1 MSHRNDYDDGEEF
14 SGSENDDAFNEDM
27 EALRRACMLV
37 RADPDDLDKT
47 YLHNLADDA
56 APSATAVD
64 EWSSDSEGDLELVRS
79 IQNRLALSNDVCQPL
94 SLEALCTLPPVV
106 SDDDEEDDFETLRV
120 IQKRFSAYN
129 SADTNKSS
137 LEVHESSG
145 VVASEEDKNSNNLL
159 ENRINSCEEPCND
172 ETITNLQE
180 PSASAEWHQSDDCNR
195 LSVLSQ
201 KQSSNFPKSA
211 QVFIDAIKK
220 NRSYQKFIRSK
231 LTQIE
236 SRIEENNKLKERVK
250 ILKDFQ
256 VSCRK
261 VTGRA
266 LSQKKDLRVQLI
278 SSSCNSRKSMVSEGT
293 NKKLSAI
300 NYGPAENSQVA
311 NYKMAMSKSPLSLH
325 RKKWSKKE
333 SENLAKGIRQQ
344 FQEMVLQ
351 LSVDRFSVAE
361 GLGSAT
367 DTNSL
372 DSIFASIKDLEVTPE
387 MIREFLPKVNWDQVA
402 SMYAQGRSGAECEA
416 RWLNFE
422 DPLINHNPWTVEE
435 EKSLLLIIQEK
446 GITDWF
452 DIAASLGTNRTP
464 FQCLA
469 RYQRSLNACILRRE
483 WTKEEDEQL
492 RIAVEAY
499 GESNWQSVASTLK
512 GRTGTQCSNR
522 WNKTLHPSRKRQGRW
537 NPDEDQRLIVATMLF
552 GPRNWKKIAQFVPG
566 RTQVQC
572 RERWV
577 NSLDPSVKRSE
588 WTEQEDLRL
597 EAAIKEHGY
606 CWSKV
611 AAALPSRTDNQ
622 CWRRWKA
629 LHPEAVPLFLEAK
642 KIQKAALVS
651 NFVDR
656 ERERPAL
663 GPSDFIPIAMLESAS
678 QPEEPNA
685 SKKRKRKS
693 SGKPE
698 SGKENDDCN
707 TQKKIKS
714 LRYRREAEVCSEE
727 VLGIT
732 DSDVMEIS
740 VQQDAIQKKKRVKP
754 RSAKKKAGCGSVAT
768 KKSTKKGSKSHCSVE
783 LDESSQSILLQPPR
797 KENKR
802 NTNDDD
808 NDFSLEDA
816 NKAQRR
822 RHGIKRCNEPS
833 GECEGVAHSSCQ
845 QDASKTSKPKSKPHF
860 KNHLQASDGDN
871 VTLACLLRNK
881 SKKKKLEVPKI
892 ADQACSSYGEE
903 TMGSLLPFEAVDQ
916 YSNEQPILSQMQNSE
931 AHTCRNGGTP
941 EDMSLCK
948 IQSSHSKDI
957 QIMVVSDECIGEDK
971 VEGGATDKA
980 KGTVINHYEP
990 VSEAMLDINLA
1001 DDIEAGD
1008 ITLASWLNRSSL
1020 IIQSSLNNMQNVLA
1034 SDKALER
1041 GDEVKGAIITTHE
1054 PVREPMSN
1062 NYKNDL
1068 DDADIP
1074 LACLHRKLKKK

>member
-1 MSHRNDYDDGEEF
+1 MMKHLQIYHSLVLLLLSGINLMNVIDFLCCHR
-14 SGSENDDAFNEDM
+14 SSLVTSQSLLRCLLM
-27 EALRRACMLV
+27 PLRRIG
-37 RADPDDLDKT
+37 
-47 YLHNLADDA
+47 H
-56 APSATAVD
+56 
-64 EWSSDSEGDLELVRS
+64 
-79 IQNRLALSNDVCQPL
+79 
-94 SLEALCTLPPVV
+94 
-106 SDDDEEDDFETLRV
+106 
-120 IQKRFSAYN
+120 
-129 SADTNKSS
+129 
-137 LEVHESSG
+137 
-145 VVASEEDKNSNNLL
+145 
-159 ENRINSCEEPCND
+159 
-172 ETITNLQE
+172 
-180 PSASAEWHQSDDCNR
+180 
-195 LSVLSQ
+195 
-201 KQSSNFPKSA
+201 
-211 QVFIDAIKK
+211 
-220 NRSYQKFIRSK
+220 IRS
-231 LTQIE
+231 LSE
-236 SRIEENNKLKERVK
+236 
-250 ILKDFQ
+250 

-278 SSSCNSRKSMVSEGT
+278 SSSCNSRKSKDSEGT
-293 NKKLSAI
+293 NKKLSAL

-333 SENLAKGIRQQ
+333 NENLRKGIRQQ
-344 FQEMVLQ
+344 FQEMMLQ
-351 LSVDRFSVAE
+351 LSVDRFSVPE
-361 GLGSAT
+361 GSAT

-372 DSIFASIKDLEVTPE
+372 DSILASIKDLEVTPE
-387 MIREFLPKVNWDQVA
+387 MIRDFLPKVNWDQVA
-402 SMYAQGRSGAECEA
+402 SMYVQGRSGAECEA

-522 WNKTLHPSRKRQGRW
+522 WNKTLHPSRERQGRW

-611 AAALPSRTDNQ
+611 ASALPSRTDNQ

-642 KIQKAALVS
+642 KIQKTALVS

-663 GPSDFIPIAMLESAS
+663 RPNDFIPIPMLESAF

-693 SGKPE
+693 SRKPE

-707 TQKKIKS
+707 TQKKIKPN
-714 LRYRREAEVCSEE
+714 RCRKEAEVCSEE

-732 DSDVMEIS
+732 NSDVMDIS
-740 VQQDAIQKKKRVKP
+740 DQQDATQKKKKVKP
-754 RSAKKKAGCGSVAT
+754 RSTKKKAGCGSVAT
-768 KKSTKKGSKSHCSVE
+768 EKSSKKGSKSRPSAE
-783 LDESSQSILLQPPR
+783 LDESSQSILLQPPK
-797 KENKR
+797 KENQR

-808 NDFSLEDA
+808 NNFSLEDTD
-816 NKAQRR
+816 KARR
-822 RHGIKRCNEPS
+822 QGHGIKRCNEPS
-833 GECEGVAHSSCQ
+833 GECQGLACSSCQ
-845 QDASKTSKPKSKPHF
+845 QDASKTSKPRSKSHF
-860 KNHLQASDGDN
+860 KNRLQASDGDN
-871 VTLACLLRNK
+871 IPLACFLHNK
-881 SKKKKLEVPKI
+881 PKKKKLEVPKI
-892 ADQACSSYGEE
+892 ADQPCSSNAEE
-903 TMGSLLPFEAVDQ
+903 TMGSLLPFETVDQ
-916 YSNEQPILSQMQNSE
+916 QSNEQPILSQMQNGE
-931 AHTCRNGGTP
+931 VHTCHNAGTP

-948 IQSSHSKDI
+948 MRSSHLKDM

-971 VEGGATDKA
+971 VEGGVTDKVEGA
-980 KGTVINHYEP
+980 TTSPSEP
-990 VSEAMLDINLA
+990 VSEAMPDINLE
-1001 DDIEAGD
+1001 DEIEACD
-1008 ITLASWLNRSSL
+1008 FTLASWLNRSSL
-1020 IIQSSLNNMQNVLA
+1020 STQSSLNNMQNVLA
-1034 SDKALER
+1034 SDMELER
-1041 GDEVKGAIITTHE
+1041 GDEVKGATITPHE

-1062 NYKNDL
+1062 NHKDDI

-1074 LACLHRKLKKK
+1074 LAFLRRKLKKK

>member
-1 MSHRNDYDDGEEF
+1 
-14 SGSENDDAFNEDM
+14 
-27 EALRRACMLV
+27 
-37 RADPDDLDKT
+37 
-47 YLHNLADDA
+47 
-56 APSATAVD
+56 
-64 EWSSDSEGDLELVRS
+64 
-79 IQNRLALSNDVCQPL
+79 
-94 SLEALCTLPPVV
+94 
-106 SDDDEEDDFETLRV
+106 
-120 IQKRFSAYN
+120 
-129 SADTNKSS
+129 
-137 LEVHESSG
+137 
-145 VVASEEDKNSNNLL
+145 
-159 ENRINSCEEPCND
+159 
-172 ETITNLQE
+172 
-180 PSASAEWHQSDDCNR
+180 
-195 LSVLSQ
+195 
-201 KQSSNFPKSA
+201 
-211 QVFIDAIKK
+211 
-220 NRSYQKFIRSK
+220 
-231 LTQIE
+231 
-236 SRIEENNKLKERVK
+236 
-250 ILKDFQ
+250 
-256 VSCRK
+256 
-261 VTGRA
+261 
-266 LSQKKDLRVQLI
+266 
-278 SSSCNSRKSMVSEGT
+278 
-293 NKKLSAI
+293 
-300 NYGPAENSQVA
+300 
-311 NYKMAMSKSPLSLH
+311 
-325 RKKWSKKE
+325 
-333 SENLAKGIRQQ
+333 
-344 FQEMVLQ
+344 
-351 LSVDRFSVAE
+351 
-361 GLGSAT
+361 
-367 DTNSL
+367 
-372 DSIFASIKDLEVTPE
+372 

-402 SMYAQGRSGAECEA
+402 SMYVQGRSGAECEA

-452 DIAASLGTNRTP
+452 GIAASLGTNRTP

-611 AAALPSRTDNQ
+611 AAVLPSRTDNQ

-663 GPSDFIPIAMLESAS
+663 GPNDFIPIAMLESVS
-678 QPEEPNA
+678 QPEAPNA
-685 SKKRKRKS
+685 SRNHKRKS
-693 SGKPE
+693 SGMQE

-714 LRYRREAEVCSEE
+714 LRCRRDAQVCSEE

-740 VQQDAIQKKKRVKP
+740 DQPDAIQKKKIVKP
-754 RSAKKKAGCGSVAT
+754 RSAKKKAGCGSVAI
-768 KKSTKKGSKSHCSVE
+768 KKSAKKGSKRRSVE
-783 LDESSQSILLQPPR
+783 LDESSQNILLQPPK
-797 KENKR
+797 KENPR
-802 NTNDDD
+802 STNDGD
-808 NDFSLEDA
+808 NNFSLEDT
-816 NKAQRR
+816 NQAQRR
-822 RHGIKRCNEPS
+822 HHGIRRCNEPS
-833 GECEGVAHSSCQ
+833 GECQFVAHSSCQ
-845 QDASKTSKPKSKPHF
+845 QDASKTPKPKGKSHF
-860 KNHLQASDGDN
+860 KNLLQSSDGEN

-881 SKKKKLEVPKI
+881 SKKKKFEVPKI

-916 YSNEQPILSQMQNSE
+916 YSNEQPIMSQMQNGE
-931 AHTCRNGGTP
+931 AHTCQNGGTP

-948 IQSSHSKDI
+948 MQSSHLKDM

-971 VEGGATDKA
+971 VEGGVTDKVRGA
-980 KGTVINHYEP
+980 VISHYEP
-990 VSEAMLDINLA
+990 VSEAMLDINLR
-1001 DDIEAGD
+1001 DDTEAGD
-1008 ITLASWLNRSSL
+1008 STLASWLSGSSL
-1020 IIQSSLNNMQNVLA
+1020 SIQSSLNNKQNVLA
-1034 SDKALER
+1034 SDKVLER
-1041 GDEVKGAIITTHE
+1041 GDEVKGPIITSHE

-1062 NYKNDL
+1062 NYKDDL
-1068 DDADIP
+1068 DDADNP
-1074 LACLHRKLKKK
+1074 LACLRRKLKKK